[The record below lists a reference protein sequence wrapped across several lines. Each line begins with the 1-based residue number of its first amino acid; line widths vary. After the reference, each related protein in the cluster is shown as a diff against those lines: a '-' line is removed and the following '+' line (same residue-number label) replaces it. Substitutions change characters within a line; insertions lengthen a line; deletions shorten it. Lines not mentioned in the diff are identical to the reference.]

1 MSNNFQILS
10 TSSTQGLVGSSIS
23 IIVNDENVWPGSIS
37 IFLFVIY
44 NELLMVTL
52 SGEYI
57 FMTVVLQRESRNLEL
72 FVIKFCLSLFA
83 YFSGN
88 YDSREYFLKK
98 AFSFFVTL
106 VLLYLKINGRKI
118 WQKYFTAR
126 YWKLKLQQTRHV
138 CMYTCICLHK
148 AYQTVLLKIR
158 YVLCD
163 IVFFWSFAWVKFRNL
178 SCLFYIFKKIKKGK
192 WKVNLFQLLYFSDIS
207 SSWTQMIN
215 YKIFNLWIKDRYQ
228 HMWLF

>member
-88 YDSREYFLKK
+88 YDSREYF
-98 AFSFFVTL
+98 
-106 VLLYLKINGRKI
+106 
-118 WQKYFTAR
+118 
-126 YWKLKLQQTRHV
+126 
-138 CMYTCICLHK
+138 
-148 AYQTVLLKIR
+148 
-158 YVLCD
+158 
-163 IVFFWSFAWVKFRNL
+163 
-178 SCLFYIFKKIKKGK
+178 
-192 WKVNLFQLLYFSDIS
+192 
-207 SSWTQMIN
+207 
-215 YKIFNLWIKDRYQ
+215 
-228 HMWLF
+228 